1 MFDQLRIG
9 LTMRRSDAC
18 DYHEPREGLALS
30 WGDFLREALPGCVWV
45 ALPNTG
51 ESIVRTVDELGLNGL
66 ILTGGEDTGVYPQR
80 DESEMALI
88 AHAMQKDIPL
98 MGICRGLQMLNA
110 YFGGKLVACSNGEH
124 VGVRH
129 DVSLAENPFCGIG
142 RLEVNS
148 FHSNGI
154 SSDDLPEALVPFAS
168 DSSGLIEGVYSTQ
181 HKVAGLMWHPERE
194 TEFVESDMA
203 IFRKFFT

>member
-80 DESEMALI
+80 DESETVLI
-88 AHAMQKDIPL
+88 AHALQKEIPL
-98 MGICRGLQMLNA
+98 MGICRGLQMLHA
-110 YFGGKLVACSNGEH
+110 YFGGKFVSCAKDEH
-124 VGVRH
+124 IAVRH
-129 DVSLAENPFCGIG
+129 AVSFAENPFWEKGTYD
-142 RLEVNS
+142 VNS
-148 FHSNGI
+148 YHTNGI
-154 SSDDLPEALVPFAS
+154 ELKDLSGSLLPLAL
-168 DSSGLIEGVYSTQ
+168 DSSGLIEGVHSKQ
-181 HKVAGLMWHPERE
+181 HKVVGLMWHPERE
-194 TEFVESDMA
+194 AEFVESDIA